1 MKIKD
6 YSQKIENVKEDYPPF
21 FIAFCKYSEYPN
33 EMMTFITDCLKIEEK
48 REWEKDPIKFD
59 KYIFGGVIPM
69 LEIQR
74 DMDLLKTGKYCA

>member
-1 MKIKD
+1 
-6 YSQKIENVKEDYPPF
+6 
-21 FIAFCKYSEYPN
+21 
-33 EMMTFITDCLKIEEK
+33 MMTFITDCLKIEEK